1 MEKINIVM
9 IVLNGEY
16 LEQATQNL
24 NFDKVNLTAII
35 TDSDEKTFKVVG
47 EEIPINS
54 FSNASKLV
62 KDYKEFIW
70 LIVGYEKCLSE
81 VLKMKKFLMTLG
93 LPEDN
98 IVNFE
103 LSEQINSA
111 WLANLRYVE
120 ENGADYTRLWNN
132 YDSFIQA
139 LLKIWSTGDTE
150 NAEDALFDDSRYED
164 VSDLLALYRD
174 ALAGK

>member
-1 MEKINIVM
+1 MEKINVVM

-16 LEQATQNL
+16 LERATQNL

-35 TDSDEKTFKVVG
+35 MDGDEKIFKAGG

-54 FSNASKLV
+54 FSNVPKLV

-70 LIVGYEKCLSE
+70 LIVGYEKSLSE

-93 LPEDN
+93 LPESN

-103 LSEQINSA
+103 LSEQINPV
-111 WLANLRYVE
+111 WLANLRHIE
-120 ENGADYTRLWNN
+120 EHGADFFATGNEYTQSGLDLNLIPCVHE
-132 YDSFIQA
+132 DKTIA
-139 LLKIWSTGDTE
+139 KGLLD
-150 NAEDALFDDSRYED
+150 
-164 VSDLLALYRD
+164 
-174 ALAGK
+174 GKTYFRARRARHD